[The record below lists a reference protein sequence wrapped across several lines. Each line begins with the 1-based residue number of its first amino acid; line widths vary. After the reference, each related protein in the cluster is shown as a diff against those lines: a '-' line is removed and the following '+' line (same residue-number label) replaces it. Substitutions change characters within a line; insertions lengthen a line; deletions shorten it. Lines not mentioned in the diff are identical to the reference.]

1 MTTIIERTERY
12 GGNGQVADGVLGAVA
27 VMGSVG
33 TGLGGGVTWG
43 DAVESALGLVSP
55 VLLELDPARLT
66 GGDAV
71 SLYVSMVALERLVV
85 AAKTLLAPRID
96 VSGVWRDSGH
106 RNASALL
113 AELEGIA
120 PGHARATLEVGRR
133 LEQLPGTEEVLRQG
147 ALSAPKVA
155 ELTGAGVLDPNRET
169 DLLSGAP
176 DEPFQRVR
184 ERCQRSRA
192 TSATKDPIDTV
203 RKIRADRHFSWWTDP
218 DGAFCYQ
225 GRDTA
230 DRGAALRSHIGSLAT
245 RLGRMGRTEGGPP
258 PEPERALRADALFA
272 LVTGDRPD
280 PAGTV
285 VDGCSPDGLHH
296 DAGTGSGGDEPI
308 GDRDGGQGP
317 DPGGGSAH
325 RRRSQPIDPGRD
337 PDLDPDVDPQLSG
350 PPGGDGDRTLEPFS
364 HSMHLIDRPPACSVV
379 VRVDLAALL
388 RGTALPGELCEIDG
402 QGPIPVPMARSMA
415 DDSFLRFVFHEA
427 GDIRSVSHFGRTI
440 NRHLRTALVHRDTT
454 CVVPGCG
461 VAFGLE
467 IDHIVPF
474 AEHGPTTLDNP
485 TSL

>member
-1 MTTIIERTERY
+1 
-12 GGNGQVADGVLGAVA
+12 
-27 VMGSVG
+27 
-33 TGLGGGVTWG
+33 
-43 DAVESALGLVSP
+43 
-55 VLLELDPARLT
+55 
-66 GGDAV
+66 
-71 SLYVSMVALERLVV
+71 VALERLVV
-85 AAKTLLAPRID
+85 AGETLLAPRID

-133 LEQLPGTEEVLRQG
+133 LEQLPGTEEVLRHG

-192 TSATKDPIDTV
+192 TSATKDPVDTV

-230 DRGAALRSHIGSLAT
+230 DRGAALRTHVGSMAT
-245 RLGRMGRTEGGPP
+245 RLGRIGRTEDGPP

-272 LVTGDRPD
+272 LVTGHRPD
-280 PAGTV
+280 PTGAV
-285 VDGCSPDGLHH
+285 VDGCSTRDGFLH
-296 DAGTGSGGDEPI
+296 DGGNGSGGDEPA
-308 GDRDGGQGP
+308 GGRRGEQDRA
-317 DPGGGSAH
+317 PGGGSAAGH
-325 RRRSQPIDPGRD
+325 RSGPIDPGQVPEGD
-337 PDLDPDVDPQLSG
+337 PDPDVDPELSG
-350 PPGGDGDRTLEPFS
+350 PPGGDGDRPLDPS
-364 HSMHLIDRPPACSVV
+364 SDSLHLIDRPPTCSVV

-388 RGTALPGELCEIDG
+388 RGKALPGELCEIDG
-402 QGPIPVPMARSMA
+402 QGPVPVRMARSMA

-474 AEHGPTTLDNP
+474 AEHGPTTLDNLALLCHHHHFLKTYEGWDLARAGTRP
-485 TSL
+485 DGTPEWSFCPPVPFGQEPGLGIDTPEGRRDLHQDE